1 MIQAIGHFHP
11 HQVHGG
17 LQRECVESVLPFG
30 FHQPLAVSLMPAVAK
45 CHRVTDLHFFA
56 AVGKMNVV
64 SPVNV
69 VVVLVVVDIGVAMV
83 VLLLWLLLL
92 LIPASY

>member
-1 MIQAIGHFHP
+1 MFDAC
-11 HQVHGG
+11 
-17 LQRECVESVLPFG
+17 R
-30 FHQPLAVSLMPAVAK
+30 SLKVPS
-45 CHRVTDLHFFA
+45 RYRLTFFA
-56 AVGKMNVV
+56 AVGKMNFV

-69 VVVLVVVDIGVAMV
+69 IVVFVVVDIGVAMV

>member
-1 MIQAIGHFHP
+1 
-11 HQVHGG
+11 
-17 LQRECVESVLPFG
+17 
-30 FHQPLAVSLMPAVAK
+30 MPS
-45 CHRVTDLHFFA
+45 RSRLTFSA

-69 VVVLVVVDIGVAMV
+69 VVVFVVVDIGVAMV

>member
-1 MIQAIGHFHP
+1 
-11 HQVHGG
+11 
-17 LQRECVESVLPFG
+17 
-30 FHQPLAVSLMPAVAK
+30 MPS
-45 CHRVTDLHFFA
+45 RSRLTFFA

-64 SPVNV
+64 SPGNV